1 MDHPM
6 VGHANGCGFELGSL
20 VATGGDWGAIAADF
34 WRVAGICVFVVGR
47 DVGGGD
53 GWFGG

>member
-20 VATGGDWGAIAADF
+20 VATSGDWGAIAADF